1 MNKRKKLEKMATKI
15 LKQDEKNQN
24 IKALRAKH
32 SGSLNERTLSDLINK
47 LWK

>member
-32 SGSLNERTLSDLINK
+32 SDSSNERTLSDLISK

>member
-24 IKALRAKH
+24 LKRITEKNGGTPLK
-32 SGSLNERTLSDLINK
+32 NLISK
-47 LWK
+47 LFK